1 MGTCLHKV
9 IFFKKWAIAGLFFF
23 IFVYSTNSKSCR
35 WLVSNR
41 GPLVLEAAALPTE
54 TQPLPKRSSYP
65 SSSDAWQIGH
75 GHLLRDQTQGLQ
87 MIKQCQSEAIVNRQ
101 IKLETQG
108 GSPGL
113 VVKGGDS

>member
-1 MGTCLHKV
+1 
-9 IFFKKWAIAGLFFF
+9 
-23 IFVYSTNSKSCR
+23 
-35 WLVSNR
+35 
-41 GPLVLEAAALPTE
+41 
-54 TQPLPKRSSYP
+54 
-65 SSSDAWQIGH
+65 
-75 GHLLRDQTQGLQ
+75 